1 MLDNT
6 YGNKS
11 LFEILEEFNLI
22 NSKIVDLSKII
33 YFKKKK
39 EENLIEGKELSPKF
53 KYILSKSFKKWTGGK
68 NEMDKKS

>member
-39 EENLIEGKELSPKF
+39 EEILIEGK
-53 KYILSKSFKKWTGGK
+53 
-68 NEMDKKS
+68 